1 MKKFVGISMVIFW
14 VLGICFSVFAQGQ
27 VVSPLVQDLEAME
40 KILYGVP
47 QSGSV
52 LARIE
57 KVEKDLIGDTLSG
70 TLMER
75 AQTLK
80 TFILT
85 GTPEEPSLDFKI
97 RAIRLTLR
105 SEPASTG
112 ILVAELEELE
122 RLIFGVVSDE
132 PIGVRVDRLYKTC
145 VNPAQLKAF
154 RVKVPRE
161 TLVKIA
167 LRTSLNSEKNEVG
180 DPVPY
185 EVLEDV
191 QVEGVVVI
199 ARGTKGEGRLV
210 KVRRKGAFGRS
221 GRLQI
226 DFGSIS
232 AVDGTPLPLT
242 LGEKAIQE
250 NKALAYAVGAS
261 VAGLVVLGPL
271 GAVAGVFVQG
281 DPAKVQE
288 GTEFF
293 VEVSEEKEVSGPL
306 LGWTPQEGVPQG
318 SSEDSWKIEE
328 ISPETESGAAVP
340 SEEEIS
346 GVNEGISSEKPLE
359 EETPPVE
366 IEIKPYEEWDREE
379 GQK

>member
-1 MKKFVGISMVIFW
+1 MRGANMKR
-14 VLGICFSVFAQGQ
+14 LGIISIAVFWMVWLCCSAFAEVQ
-27 VVSPLVQDLEAME
+27 VVSPLVRDLEAME

-57 KVEKDLIGDTLSG
+57 KVERDLIGDTLSG

-75 AQTLK
+75 SQTLK

-105 SEPASTG
+105 SEPAATG
-112 ILVAELEELE
+112 ILVAELEDLE

-132 PIGVRVDRLYKTC
+132 PVGVRVDRLYRTC
-145 VNPAQLKAF
+145 VNPAQVKAF
-154 RVKVPRE
+154 TVKVPRE

-199 ARGTKGEGRLV
+199 ARGTKGQGRLV
-210 KVRRKGAFGRS
+210 KVRRRGAFGRS

-226 DFGSIS
+226 DFGSVP
-232 AVDGTPLPLT
+232 AVDGTLLPLT

-261 VAGLVVLGPL
+261 VAGLVILGPL
-271 GAVAGVFVQG
+271 GAVAGVLVQG
-281 DPAKVQE
+281 DPAKVPE

-293 VEVSEEKEVSGPL
+293 VEVDEEKEVSGPL
-306 LGWTPQEGVPQG
+306 LGWTPQQVTTPERVEEEP
-318 SSEDSWKIEE
+318 WTIEE
-328 ISPETESGAAVP
+328 IPAETEEMFPETEGDVFPAKP
-340 SEEEIS
+340 FEEEAPS
-346 GVNEGISSEKPLE
+346 
-359 EETPPVE
+359 VE
-366 IEIKPYEEWDREE
+366 IEIKPFEEWDR
-379 GQK
+379 

>member
-1 MKKFVGISMVIFW
+1 MKKRMAIGMVVFW
-14 VLGICFSVFAQGQ
+14 ILWLCSSAFSQEQ
-27 VVSPLVQDLEAME
+27 VVSPLVNDLEAME

-112 ILVAELEELE
+112 ILVSELEDLE

-145 VNPAQLKAF
+145 VNPSQVKAF
-154 RVKVPRE
+154 TVTVPRE

-199 ARGTKGEGRLV
+199 AGGTKGEGRLV

-226 DFGSIS
+226 DFGSVA
-232 AVDGTPLPLT
+232 AVDGTSLPLT

-261 VAGLVVLGPL
+261 VAGLAILGPL
-271 GAVAGVFVQG
+271 GAVAGIFVQG
-281 DPAKVQE
+281 DPVKVEE

-293 VEVSEEKEVSGPL
+293 VEVSEEKTVSGSL
-306 LGWTPQEGVPQG
+306 LGWTPQEGTLQVTPQASPEESG
-318 SSEDSWKIEE
+318 TIEE
-328 ISPETESGAAVP
+328 VSPEESGT
-340 SEEEIS
+340 
-346 GVNEGISSEKPLE
+346 GEGISSETLPE
-359 EETPPVE
+359 SETPPVE
-366 IEIKPYEEWDREE
+366 VEIKPFEEWDGEE
-379 GQK
+379 GGK

>member
-1 MKKFVGISMVIFW
+1 MKKLVRMGIVVFW
-14 VLGICFSVFAQGQ
+14 MLWLCCSAFSQEQ
-27 VVSPLVQDLEAME
+27 VVSPLVKDLEAME

-47 QSGSV
+47 QSGGV

-75 AQTLK
+75 SQTLK

-85 GTPEEPSLDFKI
+85 GTAEEPSLDFKI

-112 ILVAELEELE
+112 ILVSELEELE
-122 RLIFGVVSDE
+122 KLIFGVVSDE

-145 VNPAQLKAF
+145 VNPAQVKAF
-154 RVKVPRE
+154 TVKVPRE

-167 LRTSLNSEKNEVG
+167 LRTSLNSEKNEIG

-191 QVEGVVVI
+191 QVDGVMVI
-199 ARGTKGEGRLV
+199 AKGTKGEGRLT

-226 DFGSIS
+226 DFGNIQ
-232 AVDGTPLPLT
+232 AVDGTLLPLT

-281 DPAKVQE
+281 DPVKVE
-288 GTEFF
+288 KGTEFF
-293 VEVSEEKEVSGPL
+293 VEIGEEKEVSGPL
-306 LGWTPQEGVPQG
+306 LGWTPKEKAVPQE
-318 SSEDSWKIEE
+318 SPEESWAIEE
-328 ISPETESGAAVP
+328 VPPGTEGSAPPDVETPEVKEVSP
-340 SEEEIS
+340 SEKS
-346 GVNEGISSEKPLE
+346 LE
-359 EETPPVE
+359 EEGSPVE
-366 IEIKPYEEWDREE
+366 IEIKPFEEWDREE
-379 GQK
+379 GGK